1 MLTRAQIERYN
12 EDGYLIIE
20 DCFPLEDMERLL
32 QVARADQALA
42 DNAADRLDAAG
53 RASRLSL
60 RFDLPDSAYSA
71 YARHLAIVEPME
83 QLVGEEVFHYHHKM
97 MLKEPRVGGAWEW
110 HQDFGYWYANFLR
123 ADMASCMIAVDRAS
137 KGNGCL
143 QVLKGSHKMGRLEH
157 GLTGDQTGADL
168 ERVTLALE
176 HFEVVYCEMAPGTA
190 LFFHSNLL
198 HRSDPNESEDSR
210 WALICCYSA
219 ASNPTFRADAE
230 AGHYEKL
237 ERWSA
242 GEVRA
247 AVKRHR
253 AELAPA

>member
-1 MLTRAQIERYN
+1 
-12 EDGYLIIE
+12 
-20 DCFPLEDMERLL
+20 
-32 QVARADQALA
+32 
-42 DNAADRLDAAG
+42 
-53 RASRLSL
+53 
-60 RFDLPDSAYSA
+60 
-71 YARHLAIVEPME
+71 
-83 QLVGEEVFHYHHKM
+83 
-97 MLKEPRVGGAWEW
+97 
-110 HQDFGYWYANFLR
+110 
-123 ADMASCMIAVDRAS
+123 MIAVDRAS

-168 ERVTLALE
+168 ERVTVALE